1 MFPDRI
7 PLEGLPD
14 PPVVVSPTHLI
25 LGLNTL
31 KLSERPHSLD
41 LHRTVAV
48 LCLILDVLCSDP
60 SLQVGV
66 MMFPLLTQVCIKFFF
81 LMFLCSLVL
90 SAVTFYGTLVPHFMY
105 NEILQGSSK

>member
-31 KLSERPHSLD
+31 KPSERPRSLD

-66 MMFPLLTQVCIKFFF
+66 MFPLLTQVCIKFFF